1 MLDNGGGADTIANDG
16 IYSRYFIKNDGK
28 NGDYTLRCQVKEK
41 IIKFCQQIPSII
53 YEYECISENKKAR
66 VILIGST
73 SACGPKNPVQTPPTG
88 KLVGTN
94 FLMH

>member
-1 MLDNGGGADTIANDG
+1 MNMN
-16 IYSRYFIKNDGK
+16 
-28 NGDYTLRCQVKEK
+28 
-41 IIKFCQQIPSII
+41 
-53 YEYECISENKKAR
+53 ECISENKKAR

-94 FLMH
+94 FLKH